1 MQVHFLVLMQVFSE
15 AFPHQ
20 INMRKTVVI
29 TGSSGGIG
37 SGIARVFAE
46 NGWNVGLMYLNS
58 RENAEKLEEELKLK
72 GVKVFCGKCDVAS
85 PESVKSFFEDV
96 KNHLGEIHALIN
108 NAGVALQKL
117 FCDVTEEE
125 AERIFD
131 INVKG
136 TFNCSKAVLP
146 SMINRKD
153 GKIVNISSMWG
164 ICGASCEVHYSSSKA
179 AVIGFTKALAKEVG
193 PCSVNVNCVCPGV
206 IDTKMNANLDAET
219 MESLKEEIP
228 LMRIGTAED
237 VAETVYFL
245 CSDKSKYITGQI
257 ISVDGGMII

>member
-1 MQVHFLVLMQVFSE
+1 MQCLVPMQAFSAVF
-15 AFPHQ
+15 Q
-20 INMRKTVVI
+20 QQNKMGKTVVI
-29 TGSSGGIG
+29 TGSSAGIG
-37 SGIARVFAE
+37 SETARVFAE
-46 NGWNVGLMYLNS
+46 NGWNVGIMYMNS
-58 RENAEKLEEELKLK
+58 QDDAETLEKELENM
-72 GVKVFCGKCDVAS
+72 GVKTFCGKCDVS
-85 PESVKSFFEDV
+85 SSESVKRFFEDAE
-96 KNHLGEIHALIN
+96 NALGEIYALVN

-125 AERIFD
+125 AKRLFD
-131 INVKG
+131 INVNG
-136 TFNCSKAVLP
+136 VFNCSKAVLP
-146 SMINRKD
+146 SMINAKE

-193 PCSVNVNCVCPGV
+193 PCSINVNCVCPGV
-206 IDTKMNANLDAET
+206 IDTRMNANLDSET

-228 LMRIGTAED
+228 LMRIGTPRD

-245 CSDKSKYITGQI
+245 CSDKSDYITGQV

>member
-1 MQVHFLVLMQVFSE
+1 MQVSSVALLQQSKME
-15 AFPHQ
+15 
-20 INMRKTVVI
+20 KTVVI
-29 TGSSGGIG
+29 TGASGGIG
-37 SGIARVFAE
+37 SEIARVFAE

-58 RENAEKLEEELKLK
+58 REDAERLEKELKLK
-72 GVKVFCGKCDVAS
+72 GVKTFCDKCDVAS
-85 PESVKSFFEDV
+85 AKSVKSFFENV
-96 KNHLGEIHALIN
+96 KNQLGEVHALVN

-117 FCDVTEEE
+117 FCDVTDEE
-125 AERIFD
+125 AEKIFD

-146 SMINRKD
+146 SMINRKE

-164 ICGASCEVHYSSSKA
+164 ICGASCEVHYSSAKA

-193 PCSVNVNCVCPGV
+193 PCSINVNCVCPGV
-206 IDTKMNANLDAET
+206 IDTKMNANLGDDT

-228 LMRIGTAED
+228 LMRIGTPRD